1 MTTIIDVAGSW
12 HALQVEPGDDFDTS
26 VIYQQE
32 VNGVLTP
39 IDLTGM
45 TFSWT
50 MTIGAVTITAT
61 VGSGLTVTALEG
73 KIALHFSAATIATLP
88 NGLGSHRLKILTPA
102 PKTLIEGP
110 LVK

>member
-26 VIYQQE
+26 VIYQDA
-32 VNGVLTP
+32 NGVA

-61 VGSGLTVTALEG
+61 VGSGLTVTALQG